1 MCDGEGWE
9 GGRERDS
16 ALVREYESRIW
27 KNVECLKLD
36 RATSGVRVP
45 QCL

>member
-1 MCDGEGWE
+1 MCDREGWE
-9 GGRERDS
+9 GGRERDW
-16 ALVREYESRIW
+16 ALVREYESGIW
-27 KNVECLKLD
+27 KNVERLKLD